1 MSLKL
6 FRTTEFSTSSLF
18 TRTRPT
24 VAVHPLRLVLLS
36 ALWLAVM
43 GNLPLWQALS
53 QLPDTANAR
62 GLLFGV
68 MFCIGIAGANAVLL
82 GLLAWRGLLKP
93 AIVVLLMVSALSTH
107 YMFVYHV
114 VIDQTMLVNVFNT
127 DMREV
132 RDLVSWRLAGTLLV
146 LGVLPAIWFWR
157 KPVRRVGWIGQVIVN
172 LLTVLCG
179 LALAVGAVLPV
190 FQDFS
195 STMRNHPQ
203 LRFLINPLN
212 SVWAGGSILN
222 NTGAG
227 ASTEILPIGQDASL
241 GPAYATQAKP
251 PLLLLVVGETAR
263 AGNFAINGYARPTTP
278 KLAAENVASFRNAWS
293 CGTNTAA
300 SVPCMFSHLGKQRY
314 ESRKSNYEN
323 LMDVLQRAGLAV
335 LWVDNQSGCSG
346 PCERIPNVNT
356 SHDRNAAFC
365 DADECHDE
373 VMLSGINERIA
384 ALPAARRAKGVVV
397 VMHQMGGHGPAYYK
411 RVPAAF
417 KTFKPECASNALQDC
432 AREQVVN
439 AYDNTVV
446 YTDHFLATAIKWL
459 KTQEQQSVPAMMYVA
474 DHGESLGE
482 NNLYLHGLPY
492 SIAPDL
498 QKRVPWITWMSPAFE
513 QRSKVTT
520 ACLKQRLDEK
530 LSHDNYFHSVLG
542 LLDVQTALYQP
553 ALNMFAPCIGKP

>member
-6 FRTTEFSTSSLF
+6 FRTTEFSSSSLF

-24 VAVHPLRLVLLS
+24 VAVHPLRLVLLC

-53 QLPDTANAR
+53 QLPETANAR

-68 MFCIGIAGANAVLL
+68 MFCIAIAGANAAFL

-93 AIVVLLMVSALSTH
+93 AIVVLLMVTALSTH

-114 VIDQTMLVNVFNT
+114 VIDRTMLLNVFNT
-127 DMREV
+127 DVREV
-132 RDLVSWRLAGTLLV
+132 RDLLSWRLAGTLLV

-157 KPVRRVGWIGQVIVN
+157 KPVRRVGWLGQAIVN
-172 LLTVLCG
+172 LLTVLGG
-179 LALAVGAVLPV
+179 LVLAVAAVLPV

-212 SVWAGGSILN
+212 SAWAGGSIL
-222 NTGAG
+222 TKSGAR
-227 ASTEILPIGQDASL
+227 ASKEILPIGQDARL
-241 GPAYATQAKP
+241 GASYATQARP

-263 AGNFAINGYARPTTP
+263 AGNFGLNGYERPTTP
-278 KLAAENVASFRNAWS
+278 RLAGENLASFRNAWS

-300 SVPCMFSHLGKQRY
+300 SVPCMFSHLGKAGY
-314 ESRKSNYEN
+314 EGRKSNYEN

-335 LWVDNQSGCSG
+335 LWIDNQSGCSG

-356 SHDRNAAFC
+356 SHDKDAAFC
-365 DADECHDE
+365 DGGECHDE

-384 ALPAARRAKGVVV
+384 ALPAERRAKGVVV

-439 AYDNTVV
+439 AYDNTIV
-446 YTDHFLATAIKWL
+446 YTDHFLATAIGWL
-459 KTQEQQSVPAMMYVA
+459 KTQAQQSEPAMMYVA

-492 SIAPDL
+492 SIAPDV

-520 ACLKQRLDEK
+520 ACLKQRLDQK
-530 LSHDNYFHSVLG
+530 LSHDNYFHSVLR
-542 LLDVQTALYQP
+542 LMDVQTALYQP
-553 ALNMFAPCIGKP
+553 ALNMFAACAGKP